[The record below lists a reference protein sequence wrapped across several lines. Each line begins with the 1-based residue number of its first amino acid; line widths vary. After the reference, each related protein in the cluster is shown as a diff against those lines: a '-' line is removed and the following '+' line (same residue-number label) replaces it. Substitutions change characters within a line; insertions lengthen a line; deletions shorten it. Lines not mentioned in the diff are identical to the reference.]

1 MIKAVFFD
9 LDGTLLPFERHAF
22 ESMYFHM
29 IQQEFK
35 DHPDA
40 MRVVKSIAGS
50 VVAMTK
56 NTSDKTNEEVFID
69 YFVKLNSDHPYE
81 YYMDKFMNMYS
92 TEFQNIKTICDY
104 EPLAK
109 ELVRLVKDS
118 GLMAICATNP
128 LFPRIATESR
138 IQWAGLSYDD
148 FDHVTTYENSVS
160 AKPNPYYF
168 EKLLE
173 QFNLKSDEVILI
185 GNDCVEDGA
194 ALKLGINVLLVD
206 RCIENKELLET
217 MPFHGSMDQ
226 VMDKLKEL
234 IA

>member
-1 MIKAVFFD
+1 MIKAVLFD
-9 LDGTLLPFERHAF
+9 LDGTLLPLERHAF
-22 ESMYFHM
+22 ESMYFNI
-29 IQQEFK
+29 IQQEFN

-56 NTSDKTNEEVFID
+56 NTTDKTNEQVFID
-69 YFVKLNSDHPYE
+69 YFFNLNNDHPYE

-92 TEFQNIKTICDY
+92 TAFQNIKSICDY

-109 ELVRLVKDS
+109 KLVSFVKDN

-138 IQWAGLSYDD
+138 IQWAGLSYYD
-148 FDHVTTYENSVS
+148 FDYVTTYENSVS

-173 QFNLKSDEVILI
+173 KFNLKSDEVVLI

-206 RCIENKELLET
+206 RCIENKELLDK
-217 MPFHGSMDQ
+217 MPFHGSMSQ